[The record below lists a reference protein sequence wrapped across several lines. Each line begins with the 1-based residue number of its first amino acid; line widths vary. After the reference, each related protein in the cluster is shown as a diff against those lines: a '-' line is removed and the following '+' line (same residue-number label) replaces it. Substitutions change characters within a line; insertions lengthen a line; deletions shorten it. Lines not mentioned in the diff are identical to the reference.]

1 MQATLLGNKD
11 LKIEHNKYESLC
23 SKGLKIEQGWTVILV
38 EHSHGMWETWV
49 WPLGLQK
56 QIAKYYCGLRTRPA
70 MATYDQ
76 QGWGGTQS
84 VGS

>member
-38 EHSHGMWETWV
+38 EHSHGM
-49 WPLGLQK
+49 
-56 QIAKYYCGLRTRPA
+56 
-70 MATYDQ
+70 
-76 QGWGGTQS
+76 
-84 VGS
+84 